1 MQNFKIEAA
10 IDLGSAAQVQALQ
23 SFLTAVHQ
31 DLVGKSELVETTEKL
46 KAIPVV
52 GAEEVKPENTAAKKA
67 SPAAEP
73 KTKEEPKTQPEA
85 TEADTVDEPKTEA
98 PAEDK
103 SPIKI
108 DLIRAEVSKK
118 VTAHRDAIKKE
129 LTALGAANVTAL
141 PVDKYAEFLDFLNSL
156 A

>member
-10 IDLGSAAQVQALQ
+10 IDLASAAQVNALQ

-31 DLVGKSELVETTEKL
+31 DLVGKSDLVPTTEKL
-46 KAIPVV
+46 KSTPVV
-52 GAEEVKPENTAAKKA
+52 GAEEVKPKNTEAKKA
-67 SPAAEP
+67 SSAAEP

-85 TEADTVDEPKTEA
+85 EVGHGPKTAA
-98 PAEDK
+98 PTEDK
-103 SPIKI
+103 NPIKI

-118 VTAHRDAIKKE
+118 VTTHRDAIKKE
-129 LTALGAANVTAL
+129 LTRLGAANVTAL

>member
-10 IDLGSAAQVQALQ
+10 IDLGSAAQVNALQ

-31 DLVGKSELVETTEKL
+31 DLVGKSGLVGTTEKL

-52 GAEEVKPENTAAKKA
+52 GAEEVKPKNPAAKKP
-67 SPAAEP
+67 SPPVER
-73 KTKEEPKTQPEA
+73 KTKEDPKTQPEA
-85 TEADTVDEPKTEA
+85 AEAEPTDEPDTA
-98 PAEDK
+98 TPVEDK

-118 VTAHRDAIKKE
+118 VTTHRDSIKKE
-129 LTALGAANVTAL
+129 LTRLGAANVTAL

>member
-10 IDLGSAAQVQALQ
+10 IDLGSAAQVNALQ

-52 GAEEVKPENTAAKKA
+52 GAEEVKPKNTAAKKA
-67 SPAAEP
+67 LPPAET
-73 KTKEEPKTQPEA
+73 KTKEEPETQPEA
-85 TEADTVDEPKTEA
+85 GPVDEPKTEA
-98 PAEDK
+98 PVEDK

-118 VTAHRDAIKKE
+118 VTTHRDAIKKE
-129 LTALGAANVTAL
+129 LTRLGAANVTAL

>member
-10 IDLGSAAQVQALQ
+10 IDLGSAAQVNALQ

-52 GAEEVKPENTAAKKA
+52 GAEEVKTKNTAAKKA

-73 KTKEEPKTQPEA
+73 KTKEETKTQPEA
-85 TEADTVDEPKTEA
+85 TEAEPVAEPKTET
-98 PAEDK
+98 PVEDK

-118 VTAHRDAIKKE
+118 VTTHRDAIKKE
-129 LTALGAANVTAL
+129 LTRLGAANVTAL